1 MKIGRLAV
9 YLLVLT
15 CAIPAF
21 FFGSSYLIHERGL
34 NVPLS
39 PYVMLVAWIG
49 IALYVYWS
57 TAFQEFNG
65 RELLK
70 LTAYCVV
77 LFALIVLGIS
87 ASYWAV
93 TSVYGE

>member
-21 FFGSSYLIHERGL
+21 FFGSSYLMHERGL
-34 NVPLS
+34 DVPLS
-39 PYVMLVAWIG
+39 PYVMLVAWVG
-49 IALYVYWS
+49 IALYAYRS
-57 TAFQEFNG
+57 TVFQEFNG
-65 RELLK
+65 RELLR
-70 LTAYCVV
+70 LTAYCV
-77 LFALIVLGIS
+77 LLCALIVLGLS
-87 ASYWAV
+87 VSYWAV